1 MSNKYNRTNI
11 KIHKIALKFF
21 MKQKLKNIEQPTT
34 KFEFTVVWYTHTS

>member
-11 KIHKIALKFF
+11 KIHKIAL
-21 MKQKLKNIEQPTT
+21 KLKNIEQPTT